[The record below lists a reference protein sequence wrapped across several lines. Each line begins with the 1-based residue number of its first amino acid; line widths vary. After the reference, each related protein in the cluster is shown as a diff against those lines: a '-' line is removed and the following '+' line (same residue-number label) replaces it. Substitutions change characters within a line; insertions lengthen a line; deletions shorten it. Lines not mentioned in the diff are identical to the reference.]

1 MRNLRL
7 KRGVG
12 RRGEC
17 LGKLMSVM
25 LWSELMISPTPPAR
39 SSSPEHLRPS
49 NNNALAAYSARQRET
64 STPTSRPKPVEQVV
78 IPPGG
83 FTTHEKAEEA
93 FIYLLKRDGVDETW
107 TWDQTMRKIIMDPLY
122 KALETL
128 AQKKAAFE
136 KVSQL

>member
-1 MRNLRL
+1 M
-7 KRGVG
+7 
-12 RRGEC
+12 
-17 LGKLMSVM
+17 
-25 LWSELMISPTPPAR
+25 SPTPPPR
-39 SSSPEHLRPS
+39 SASPENLRPT

-64 STPTSRPKPVEQVV
+64 STPTVKPVEMVV

-83 FTTHEKAEEA
+83 FPTHEKAEEA

-136 KVSQL
+136 KVATRRGFDI